1 MLQPTDQ
8 QRGSRGPRKDRG
20 AARLGVW
27 LAACLAPASAYCTF
41 PEYNYGDNVAGK
53 VGVAGADA
61 TGATAGSSVA
71 GSAAAAAGSGATMP
85 TGGTNGALGGAG
97 AGAATGD
104 GGSGGDG
111 LDPECV
117 EPQWPV
123 DRCQTSCL
131 RRHPDHCYDGQ
142 QGDGEIGA
150 DCGGDCQRCTLE
162 ACATGRDCLSG
173 VCEAAGSG
181 SACLAPLSIKFT
193 QHEQSTQVGST
204 TWSISLINGETS
216 GQEFT
221 FKDLKVR
228 YYFDR
233 SGIVEP
239 LLVRATQSN
248 LKLLNGESSGLAASW
263 TIQRVE
269 HLPESAYDAYVE
281 VGFSAGG
288 RLFPGDQIDLYQQLL
303 TGDSGRST
311 FDQRA
316 NYSYTKDPDAAWL
329 HVTVFYRDQLVWG
342 LEPQPANPHACF
354 ARGVN
359 LNGPPVTV
367 DGKSWQGAAQAMV
380 TTSGSGVSQ
389 GTALFPAVTGGVATM
404 LNTATRL
411 QTNAEL
417 TLPTDNGAYLLY
429 LYATSPVT
437 DSDASLLTV
446 QGVAPESSGAF
457 RSQATDGGQAWSRLG
472 PYRLDVTTGKVTVA
486 VTTGTVQ
493 LAGMELWYPE

>member
-1 MLQPTDQ
+1 MSQPTDQ

-20 AARLGVW
+20 ALRIGVW
-27 LAACLAPASAYCTF
+27 LASYLLLASARCTF
-41 PEYNYGDNVAGK
+41 PEYNYDDNAAGN
-53 VGVAGADA
+53 VGVAGA
-61 TGATAGSSVA
+61 SA
-71 GSAAAAAGSGATMP
+71 GSATGGSSAAVAGAGATTPM
-85 TGGTNGALGGAG
+85 GGSNNGLGGAG
-97 AGAATGD
+97 PADGGD
-104 GGSGGDG
+104 GGMGV
-111 LDPECV
+111 DPDCAA
-117 EPQWPV
+117 PQWPV
-123 DRCQTSCL
+123 DRCAASCV
-131 RRHPDHCYDGQ
+131 RRYLDHCYDGELSE
-142 QGDGEIGA
+142 GEIGV

-162 ACATGRDCLSG
+162 ACTTGSDCLSG
-173 VCEAAGSG
+173 SCEATGSRI
-181 SACLAPLSIKFT
+181 ACLAPLSIKFT

-204 TWSISLINGETS
+204 TWSITLIDGETS

-263 TIQRVE
+263 TVQRVE
-269 HLPESAYDAYVE
+269 HLADTAYDAYVE
-281 VGFSAGG
+281 VGFTAGG
-288 RLFPGDQIDLYQQLL
+288 RLFPGDQIDLYQQML
-303 TGDSGRST
+303 TGDTGRSL

-316 NYSYTKDPDAAWL
+316 NYSFTKELDAPWL
-329 HVTVFYRDQLVWG
+329 HVAVFYRDELVWG
-342 LEPQPANPHACF
+342 LEPRPANPHACF

-367 DGKSWQGAAQAMV
+367 DGKPWQSGSQAMV

-389 GTALFPAVTGGVATM
+389 STVPFPVVTGGLATM

-411 QTNAEL
+411 QTDAEL
-417 TLPTDNGAYLLY
+417 NLPTDNGAYLLY

-437 DSDASLLTV
+437 DADASLLTV

-457 RSQATDGGQAWSRLG
+457 RSQATDGGQAWARLG

-486 VTTGTVQ
+486 VTKGTVQ